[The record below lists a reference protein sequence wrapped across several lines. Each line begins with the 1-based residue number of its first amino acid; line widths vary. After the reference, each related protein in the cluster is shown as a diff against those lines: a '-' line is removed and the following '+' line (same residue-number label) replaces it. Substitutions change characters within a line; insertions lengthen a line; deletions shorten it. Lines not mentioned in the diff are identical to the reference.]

1 MAVFAVVD
9 VVVVV
14 AAVAADISLG
24 IGGCVG
30 VVAAET
36 GGDNVGDVDG
46 LDVANGG
53 PVICSVAA
61 LVSSSLPVFCGLCL
75 LY

>member
-1 MAVFAVVD
+1 MVG

-46 LDVANGG
+46 LDAGDGG
-53 PVICSVAA
+53 PGSYVVAA
-61 LVSSSLPVFCGLCL
+61 SDATFVPV
-75 LY
+75 